1 MSSYLSHDGFGQSSS
16 KKLLIKF
23 IVTVHVWPTGL
34 YTSNLVLYSMIEI
47 VLKDWTISLSVWI
60 TYILEDILQVLE
72 RLEASKLLAVVST
85 STENM
90 SKLLILVS

>member
-1 MSSYLSHDGFGQSSS
+1 
-16 KKLLIKF
+16 
-23 IVTVHVWPTGL
+23 
-34 YTSNLVLYSMIEI
+34 MIEI